1 MPDASAPSLRIV
13 PRLDLP
19 PDVNES
25 LSTPPRVSPRKN
37 LRASLGDAA
46 CYSVMVGLGES
57 LFAAYALALGSGE
70 TVAGLVATVPML
82 TGAAL
87 QLAAPR
93 GVAWLGSQRLWV
105 VGASAL
111 QAISLLLMP
120 LAALATGSVA
130 TLWVF
135 IAATLYHAGVMSAG
149 PVWNTWIDGI
159 IPRSVR
165 THFLACRS
173 RIAQFCTML
182 GFLIGGVALQL
193 AASRGEVSY
202 GPASYGSA
210 MRGMAP
216 ISSTAALVLGTFCGI
231 FLVAALFRFGSV
243 FFLAQHRERETMI
256 PTFNRVSPR
265 KLFGSDGKQL
275 GGRIVLYLLAMQVAV
290 QISGPFFGPF
300 LLGEQKISYINFM
313 TLMAISF
320 LGKVVALPLWGR
332 IARSAGPRRLMWLGG
347 AAIVPISGLW
357 IFAPLFSNVRFT
369 LPLWFASAGSFSFSA
384 ETIYIALIQL
394 LSGIAWAGYE
404 LAMVLMF
411 LEAIPKRERTS
422 VLTVYNFGNAAA
434 MVLGGLIGGTLLR
447 ALGEDYFAYMVL
459 FGLSS
464 VMRGTTLVCLSRASL
479 AEEARAGEPE
489 VEKPELRILRP
500 EDLPRPARRP
510 DPAQRPA
517 AALETQQ
524 AAG

>member
-1 MPDASAPSLRIV
+1 MPDASAPPLRIV
-13 PRLDLP
+13 PRSDLLP
-19 PDVNES
+19 HVNDS
-25 LSTPPRVSPRKN
+25 PSSPPRVSPRKN

-82 TGAAL
+82 TGATL

-93 GVAWLGSQRLWV
+93 GVAWLGSQQKWV

-120 LAALATGSVA
+120 LAALATGSLA

-135 IAATLYHAGVMSAG
+135 VAATLYHAGVMSGA

-159 IPRSVR
+159 IPRPVR

-173 RIAQFCTML
+173 RVAQFCTML
-182 GFLIGGVALQL
+182 GFLIGGIALQV
-193 AASRGEVSY
+193 AASRGTVTY
-202 GPASYGSA
+202 GPPSYGSLVRA
-210 MRGMAP
+210 MP
-216 ISSTAALVLGTFCGI
+216 TISAAGAVLATFCVI
-231 FLVAALFRFGSV
+231 FLVAAVCRFASV
-243 FFLAQHRERETMI
+243 FFLTQHREQN
-256 PTFNRVSPR
+256 PAAPVFHRVSPR

-275 GGRIVLYLLAMQVAV
+275 GGRIVLYLLTMQVAV

-332 IARSAGPRRLMWLGG
+332 VARSAGPRRLMWLGG

-357 IFAPLFSNVRFT
+357 IFAPLFSELRFT
-369 LPLWFASAGSFSFSA
+369 LPLAFAGVGDLLISA
-384 ETIYIALIQL
+384 ETIYIAAIQL

-434 MVLGGLIGGTLLR
+434 MVLGGLIGGTVLR
-447 ALGEDYFAYMVL
+447 ALGENYFAYMVL

-479 AEEARAGEPE
+479 AEENRAGEPE
-489 VEKPELRILRP
+489 PETLPLRVVLP
-500 EDLPRPARRP
+500 EDDLQPVRRP
-510 DPAQRPA
+510 DPPQLPA

>member
-1 MPDASAPSLRIV
+1 MPDGSAPSLRIV
-13 PRLDLP
+13 AREALF
-19 PDVNES
+19 PDVNDS
-25 LSTPPRVSPRKN
+25 ATPQPRVSPRSN

-46 CYSVMVGLGES
+46 FYSIMVGLGES

-93 GVAWLGSQRLWV
+93 GVAWVGSQQKWV

-111 QAISLLLMP
+111 QALSLLIMP
-120 LAALATGSVA
+120 IAALVSGSLA

-135 IAATLYHAGVMSAG
+135 FAATLYHAGVMSAG

-159 IPRSVR
+159 IPKRVR

-173 RIAQFCTML
+173 RVAQFCTML
-182 GFLIGGVALQL
+182 GFLGGGIALQY
-193 AASRGEVSY
+193 AASRGTISY
-202 GPASYGSA
+202 GPTSYGSFTRWMGA
-210 MRGMAP
+210 
-216 ISSTAALVLGTFCGI
+216 ISGTASAVVVTFCAI
-231 FLVAALFRFGSV
+231 FLVAAACRFISV
-243 FFLAQHRERETMI
+243 YYLARHRERT
-256 PTFNRVSPR
+256 PVLPPFKRVSPR
-265 KLFGSDGKQL
+265 KLFGADGKQL

-290 QISGPFFGPF
+290 QISGPYFGPF
-300 LLGEQKISYINFM
+300 LLGEQKIPYLNFM

-320 LGKVVALPLWGR
+320 LGKVIALPLWGR
-332 IARSAGPRRLMWLGG
+332 VARNAGPRRLMWLGG

-357 IFAPLFSNVRFT
+357 IFAHFFT
-369 LPLWFASAGSFSFSA
+369 PYEFALPLNLAGVGSVTLSA
-384 ETIYIALIQL
+384 ETLYIAIIQM

-422 VLTVYNFGNAAA
+422 VLTLYNFGNAAA

-459 FGLSS
+459 FAVSS
-464 VMRGTTLVCLSRASL
+464 LARGTTLVCLSNASL
-479 AEEARAGEPE
+479 AEEARAGEAE
-489 VEKPELRILRP
+489 SERPELRLVLP
-500 EDLPRPARRP
+500 EEAPSPARRP
-510 DPAQRPA
+510 DGAVMPAEIIA
-517 AALETQQ
+517 AQQ

>member
-1 MPDASAPSLRIV
+1 
-13 PRLDLP
+13 
-19 PDVNES
+19 
-25 LSTPPRVSPRKN
+25 
-37 LRASLGDAA
+37 
-46 CYSVMVGLGES
+46 MVGLGES

-70 TVAGLVATVPML
+70 AVAGLVATVPML
-82 TGAAL
+82 TGAGL
-87 QLAAPR
+87 QLVAPR
-93 GVAWLGSQRLWV
+93 GVAWLGSQQKWV

-111 QAISLLLMP
+111 QAVSLLLMP
-120 LAALATGSVA
+120 LAAFATGSLA

-135 IAATLYHAGVMSAG
+135 VAATLYHAGVMSGG

-159 IPRSVR
+159 IPRRVR

-173 RIAQFCTML
+173 RVAQFCTML
-182 GFLIGGVALQL
+182 GFLIGGLALQA
-193 AASRGEVSY
+193 AASRGQVMY
-202 GPASYGSA
+202 GPGSYGSLMRA
-210 MRGMAP
+210 MPM
-216 ISSTAALVLGTFCGI
+216 ISSSAATVLTTFCAI
-231 FLVAALFRFGSV
+231 FLVAAFCRFASV
-243 FFLAQHRERETMI
+243 FFLTQHREQRPVKPE
-256 PTFNRVSPR
+256 FYGVSPR
-265 KLFGSDGKQL
+265 KLFGRDGKQL

-300 LLGEQKISYINFM
+300 LLGEQKISYISFM

-320 LGKVVALPLWGR
+320 LGKVIALPLWGR
-332 IARSAGPRRLMWLGG
+332 IARNAGPRRLMWLGG

-357 IFAPLFSNVRFT
+357 IFAPLFSRLQVAF
-369 LPLWFASAGSFSFSA
+369 PLSAAGAENFVLAA
-384 ETIYIALIQL
+384 ETIYISAIQL

-447 ALGEDYFAYMVL
+447 ILGEDYFAYMVL

-479 AEEARAGEPE
+479 AEETRAGEPT
-489 VEKPELRILRP
+489 VDMPKLRLH
-500 EDLPRPARRP
+500 LPDEAPHPVRRP
-510 DPAQRPA
+510 DPAPFPA
-517 AALETQQ
+517 ASLETQQ

>member
-1 MPDASAPSLRIV
+1 
-13 PRLDLP
+13 
-19 PDVNES
+19 
-25 LSTPPRVSPRKN
+25 
-37 LRASLGDAA
+37 
-46 CYSVMVGLGES
+46 MVGLGES

-70 TVAGLVATVPML
+70 AVAGLVATVPML
-82 TGAAL
+82 TGAGL
-87 QLAAPR
+87 QLIAPR
-93 GVAWLGSQRLWV
+93 GVAWLGSQQKWV

-120 LAALATGSVA
+120 FAALATGSLA

-135 IAATLYHAGVMSAG
+135 VAATLYHAGVMSGG

-159 IPRSVR
+159 IPRRVR

-173 RIAQFCTML
+173 RVAQFCTML
-182 GFLIGGVALQL
+182 GFLVGGIALQV
-193 AASRGEVSY
+193 AASRGEVTY
-202 GPASYGSA
+202 GPASYGSLVRA
-210 MRGMAP
+210 MPM
-216 ISSTAALVLGTFCGI
+216 ISSAAATVLATFCAI
-231 FLVAALFRFGSV
+231 FLVAALCRFASV
-243 FFLAQHRERETMI
+243 FFLTQHREQHPVKPE
-256 PTFNRVSPR
+256 FYRVSPR

-290 QISGPFFGPF
+290 QISGPYFGPF
-300 LLGEQKISYINFM
+300 LLGEQKISYISFM

-357 IFAPLFSNVRFT
+357 IFAPLFGRLQLT
-369 LPLWFASAGSFSFSA
+369 LPLSLVGGGNFVLSA
-384 ETIYIALIQL
+384 ETIYISGIQL

-447 ALGEDYFAYMVL
+447 ILGEDYSAYMVL

-479 AEEARAGEPE
+479 AEEIRAGQPATD
-489 VEKPELRILRP
+489 PLELRLHLP
-500 EDLPRPARRP
+500 EDAHHLVRRP
-510 DPAQRPA
+510 NLSQLPA
-517 AALETQQ
+517 ATLETQQ